1 VTYLSV
7 LSNYYSARGATTP
20 KRLFAT
26 KFESPIAV
34 TGPVRADG
42 THINYGYAGF
52 DLAAVQTYFGSQVVD
67 ITSPCVPAASV
78 ADLAAWN
85 ALCSI
90 NIQATTLSADPNARE
105 LYLLQTARNA
115 KNSQQLPLVM
125 TRYRNDWGNGS
136 GPNITKLAE
145 LPSLYWKFDCIL
157 DADLVNLAAGDL
169 RYDTISELK
178 WGDQLN
184 AYPSG
189 YHTPN
194 VGSFRLTSI
203 IRKNAG
209 GQLYIMTSTDNGGNA
224 VGIYPPGANAY
235 SDFCWCP
242 FTTSKR
248 QLNVGDIVKGF
259 ESGAIATVGWI
270 NLITATWAT
279 NGKGGLVLLNQTA
292 PFKDGEI
299 LQVQVGGVWTETVTV
314 PNFWNGLESVNLFN
328 NEQKYNYSVAAVNAV
343 PLGTPVRFE
352 YLVIPPI
359 GGRKDLVTGKIQV
372 VMTDL
377 VTQARTVLAN
387 FQGGIMTGALAGDVI
402 TRLFLTNEYT
412 TYDLDAYTS
421 GNQTVGIGRNISNIE
436 VWENAPYILV

>member
-1 VTYLSV
+1 MAYLSA
-7 LSNYYSARGATTP
+7 LSNYGVRGANSAP
-20 KRLFAT
+20 KLLFST

-42 THINYGYAGF
+42 THINYGYTGF

-90 NIQATTLSADPNARE
+90 DIQATTLSTDPAARE

-115 KNSQQLPLVM
+115 KNSQQLPLLM
-125 TRYRNDWGNGS
+125 TRYRNDFNTT
-136 GPNITKLAE
+136 NAQKLAE
-145 LPSLYWKFDCIL
+145 LPSLYWKFDCVL
-157 DADLVNLAAGDL
+157 DADLSNLLAGDL

-184 AYPSG
+184 ALPSG

-209 GQLYIMTSTDNGGNA
+209 GQLYIMTSTDNGANA
-224 VGIYPPGANAY
+224 VGIYPPGSDAY
-235 SDFCWCP
+235 TDFCWCP

-248 QLNVGDIVKGF
+248 QLNVGDTVKGF
-259 ESGAIATVGWI
+259 ESGAIATVGWV

-328 NEQKYNYSVAAVNAV
+328 NEQKYNYSVAATDAI

-352 YLVIPPI
+352 YLVIPPA
-359 GGRKDLVTGKIQV
+359 GGRKDLVTGRIQA

-377 VTQARTVLAN
+377 TTNTRTTLCN
-387 FQGGIMTGALAGDVI
+387 FQGGIMAGALAGDVI
-402 TRLFLTNEYT
+402 SRLFLTTEYT
-412 TYDLDAYTS
+412 TYDLDAYVS
-421 GNQTVGIGRNISNIE
+421 GNQTVGIGRRISNIE
-436 VWENAPYILV
+436 VWENAPYVLL